1 MIDSKLTYLGPLS
14 KQGEVEPG
22 QARFDLRRLPMGL
35 ILFVAVPTLIAAF
48 YFLVLASPR
57 YVSEARFIVRAPSRT
72 QPSSLGMALQ
82 GVGISATQ
90 TDSFAV
96 HEYIRSRDAVHELIK
111 EMDLKRAYG
120 RAGVDAFS
128 RLPRFWQDGSFDDF
142 YRGFSSYVTVGYD
155 STTGISTLRVQ
166 AFSPDDA
173 TMIAQRLLGGGER
186 LVNRLNER
194 AERDS
199 VREAERSAE
208 EARTR
213 LAVAQA
219 QLTAFRN
226 RERFIDPART
236 AIASTELIGELS
248 IKLATLRAERAQVA
262 AEAPQSPQLPLLD
275 GRIRAFDALIEAE
288 RRKIVGDADSLA
300 PKIGTYESLVLN
312 RELADRAMA
321 AATVA
326 LDTAR
331 RDARRQQLYLE
342 RIVDPSQPSEPS
354 QPKRLLSILAVF
366 ATCLLAYGASWLIWA
381 GLRESKQH

>member
-14 KQGEVEPG
+14 KQGEVKAG
-22 QARFDLRRLPMGL
+22 QARFDLRRAPRGL
-35 ILFVAVPTLIAAF
+35 IVFVVVPTLIAAF
-48 YFLVLASPR
+48 YFLVVASPR
-57 YVSEARFIVRAPSRT
+57 YVSEARFIVRAPSRA

-96 HEYIRSRDAVHELIK
+96 HEYIRSRDAVHELMK

-120 RAGVDAFS
+120 RPGVDAFS
-128 RLPRFWQDGSFDDF
+128 RLPPFWQDGSFDDF
-142 YRGFSSYVTVGYD
+142 YRGFGRYVTVGYD

-166 AFSPDDA
+166 AFRPEDA

-213 LAVAQA
+213 LAVAQE
-219 QLTAFRN
+219 QLTAFRS

-248 IKLATLRAERAQVA
+248 IKLATLRAERAQLA

-275 GRIRAFDALIEAE
+275 GRIRAFDALIESE
-288 RRKIVGDADSLA
+288 RRKIVGDADSLV
-300 PKIGTYESLVLN
+300 PKIGTYESLALN

-342 RIVDPSQPSEPS
+342 RIVDPSKPSEPS

-366 ATCLLAYGASWLIWA
+366 ATCLFAYGASWLIWA